1 MMKTTLSPT
10 LKKIG
15 ALAAAVGLTL
25 GAATQ
30 PASAADGDTQTFLL
44 TSDHCTGGCG
54 PQTGGFGQVLV
65 TDSAG
70 GALTFDVTLFNGNQ
84 FVSSGLDLTFAFDLV
99 GSPTIT
105 YSGLTSGFTIPGGIG
120 PQQTAGT
127 YHMNGFGDFEYGVE
141 WGGQNGGPPNSFNG
155 ALHFVITSNGGA
167 LSLSSLETNGVGG
180 PFFVADIY
188 SATTFNTGAVDASA
202 GGPPTSVPEPETYA
216 MLLAGLGM
224 MGFVARRR
232 KQRAL

>member
-1 MMKTTLSPT
+1 MMTTTLSPMVR
-10 LKKIG
+10 KIG
-15 ALAAAVGLTL
+15 TLAATVGLAL
-25 GAATQ
+25 GAATH

-105 YSGLTSGFTIPGGIG
+105 YTGLTSGFTIPGGIS
-120 PQQTAGT
+120 PQQ
-127 YHMNGFGDFEYGVE
+127 
-141 WGGQNGGPPNSFNG
+141 P
-155 ALHFVITSNGGA
+155 
-167 LSLSSLETNGVGG
+167 LERR
-180 PFFVADIY
+180 FF
-188 SATTFNTGAVDASA
+188 
-202 GGPPTSVPEPETYA
+202 
-216 MLLAGLGM
+216 
-224 MGFVARRR
+224 
-232 KQRAL
+232 